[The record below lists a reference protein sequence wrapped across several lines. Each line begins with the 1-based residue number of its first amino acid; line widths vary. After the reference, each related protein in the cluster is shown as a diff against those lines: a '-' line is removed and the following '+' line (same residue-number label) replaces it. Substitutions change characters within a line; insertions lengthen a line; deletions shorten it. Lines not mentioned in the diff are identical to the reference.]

1 MRWLMELAAAHP
13 WAAVVA
19 ALALLLAAGFT
30 FRKSKVL
37 AIILAVAGIIVSC
50 VVILSGA
57 LKGIKPGDINKLK
70 DTTKR
75 KVVES
80 IHRELHR

>member
-1 MRWLMELAAAHP
+1 MDLVAAHP
-13 WAAVVA
+13 WAAVAA

-50 VVILSGA
+50 ALILSGA
-57 LKGIKPGDINKLK
+57 LRGIRPGDINKFK